1 VSVTDSGAGISRS
14 ARQRLFMPFER
25 LEATSAI
32 EGTGVGL
39 ALSKSLVEAMGG
51 SIGVDSVVGR
61 GSTFWVRFPRHLDD
75 GDLGDSDADVEP
87 PATPTRR
94 GDNAAAD
101 TVLYVEDNL
110 ANVRVMERLM
120 RNRTEHL
127 EIAMQG
133 GLAIELTRELQPM
146 VVLLDLH
153 LADMSGVDVL
163 SAVKADPLTS
173 AVPVVILSADA
184 TEGTQRR
191 VLELGADAYL
201 TKPIDIVELT
211 TVLDRIRSE
220 RSVL

>member
-1 VSVTDSGAGISRS
+1 
-14 ARQRLFMPFER
+14 
-25 LEATSAI
+25 
-32 EGTGVGL
+32 
-39 ALSKSLVEAMGG
+39 
-51 SIGVDSVVGR
+51 
-61 GSTFWVRFPRHLDD
+61 
-75 GDLGDSDADVEP
+75 
-87 PATPTRR
+87 
-94 GDNAAAD
+94 
-101 TVLYVEDNL
+101 
-110 ANVRVMERLM
+110 
-120 RNRTEHL
+120 
-127 EIAMQG
+127 
-133 GLAIELTRELQPM
+133 M

-163 SAVKADPLTS
+163 YAVKADPLTS